1 MLSKMKEAVLNSWF
15 SFVKR
20 HPLVT
25 FFILAYALAW
35 ILIPLV
41 VSVSLFFGLLA
52 LFVPTFAALVVT
64 AITDGKAGVKNL
76 LRRVVL
82 WRVGFKWYV
91 VAIGLPILLGLIA
104 MGLNT
109 LLTGEA
115 MAIDVQQPLT
125 LTLILA
131 ILVLGEEIGW
141 RGFALPRLQTRYNS
155 LVASLILGVLWA
167 ACHLPNA
174 LIPGLAHYFYA
185 FPAFLIYVVGMTILF
200 TWLSNNTHMSVLLA
214 WIFHAAINIAGA
226 YLFIGEITRQW
237 WLNAAVYMVTALI
250 VIALT
255 TINLGRK
262 TTTHVAPSSTEQ
274 PAVG

>member
-1 MLSKMKEAVLNSWF
+1 MNSLI

-20 HPLVT
+20 HPLVS

-64 AITDGKAGVKNL
+64 AITDGKAGVKDL

-82 WRVGFKWYV
+82 WRVGFRWYV

-104 MGLNT
+104 MSLNS
-109 LLTGEA
+109 LLTGETL
-115 MAIDVQQPLT
+115 AIDVQQPLT
-125 LTLILA
+125 LTVILA

-141 RGFALPRLQTRYNS
+141 RGFALPRLQTHYNS

-167 ACHLPNA
+167 AWHLPNA

-185 FPAFLIYVVGMTILF
+185 FPAFLIYVVGMTVLF
-200 TWLSNNTHMSVLLA
+200 TWLSNNTQLSVLLA
-214 WIFHAAINIAGA
+214 WIFHAAINISGA
-226 YLFIGEITRQW
+226 YLFIGDITRQW

>member
-1 MLSKMKEAVLNSWF
+1 MNSLI

-20 HPLVT
+20 HPLVS

-64 AITDGKAGVKNL
+64 AITDGKAGVKDL

-82 WRVGFKWYV
+82 WRVGFRWYV

-109 LLTGEA
+109 LLTGET

-167 ACHLPNA
+167 AWHLPNA
-174 LIPGLAHYFYA
+174 AYPWPRALLLCLPRVLDLCRWDDH
-185 FPAFLIYVVGMTILF
+185 LV
-200 TWLSNNTHMSVLLA
+200 HM
-214 WIFHAAINIAGA
+214 
-226 YLFIGEITRQW
+226 
-237 WLNAAVYMVTALI
+237 AV
-250 VIALT
+250 
-255 TINLGRK
+255 
-262 TTTHVAPSSTEQ
+262 E
-274 PAVG
+274 